1 MTQSATKQTK
11 VVSREEWLT
20 ARKALLEREKR
31 LTRERDAI
39 AAERRKLPWVKVDKE
54 YVFDT
59 PKGKKTLA
67 ELFEGRSQLVVYH
80 FMMGPGWPA
89 GCPGCSLIA
98 DHLNGSVAHLANR
111 DVTLIAVS
119 RAPLPEIEAFKK
131 RMGWTFKWA
140 SSYGSDFN
148 YDCHVSCT
156 KDELDRGEIYYNYRI
171 QKPMSEERPGLS
183 VFYKDEDGE
192 VYHTY
197 SAYARQLEP
206 LMGVY
211 VHLDMVPKGRMEE
224 GLRPPS
230 AWLRHHDRYEQ
241 NYYADAV
248 ESEPVTRTM
257 GGSGSNVGMSA
268 KNSASLNWVEWFF
281 PGR

>member
-1 MTQSATKQTK
+1 MTPSATEQAK
-11 VVSREEWLT
+11 VVSREQWLA
-20 ARKALLEREKR
+20 ARKELLEREKR
-31 LTRERDAI
+31 LTRERDAT
-39 AAERRKLPWVKVDKE
+39 AAARRKLPWVKVDKE

-59 PKGKKTLA
+59 SRGKKTLA
-67 ELFEGRSQLVVYH
+67 QLFEGRSQLVVYH
-80 FMMGPGWPA
+80 FMMAPGWPA
-89 GCPGCSLIA
+89 GCPGCSMIA
-98 DHLNGSVAHLANR
+98 DHLNGSVQHLANR

-148 YDCHVSCT
+148 YDYHVSCT
-156 KDELDRGEIYYNYRI
+156 KDELDQGEVYYNYRI
-171 QKPMSEERPGLS
+171 QKPMSEERPGIS
-183 VFYKDEDGE
+183 VFYKDEDGD
-192 VYHTY
+192 VFHTY

-211 VHLDMVPKGRMEE
+211 SYLDMVPKGRNEE

-241 NYYADAV
+241 NYYADPV
-248 ESEPVTRTM
+248 ESEPATKSVDSRP
-257 GGSGSNVGMSA
+257 GVVEINA
-268 KNSASLNWVEWFF
+268 KNSAAVNWVEWFF